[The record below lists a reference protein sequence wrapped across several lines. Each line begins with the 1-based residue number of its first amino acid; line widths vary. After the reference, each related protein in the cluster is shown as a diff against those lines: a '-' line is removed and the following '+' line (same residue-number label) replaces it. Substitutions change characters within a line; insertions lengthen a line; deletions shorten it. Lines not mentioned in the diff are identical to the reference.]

1 MQLHNIKSNTK
12 IKSKKRVGRGGKR
25 GTYSG
30 KGMKGQKS
38 RAGRKLRP
46 EMRDTIKKLPKKRG
60 YKFQSFREKQRIV
73 NIGVLDEKFKDGD
86 KIAPKSLLEAGVI
99 RRVSGRM
106 PKVKLLG
113 EGNLTK
119 KLLVSECQISKSARE
134 KIIKAGGQIL
144 ENQRA
149 KRL

>member
-12 IKSKKRVGRGGKR
+12 RKSKKRVGRGGKR

>member
-12 IKSKKRVGRGGKR
+12 RKSKKRVGRGGKR

-46 EMRDTIKKLPKKRG
+46 EMMDTIKKLPKKRG